1 MSISA
6 VFPLGRSVTIAE
18 NRRGEASQR
27 RGNRSD
33 GRLRRTRFPLH
44 DSGHA
49 HRCPKAE
56 AEGIGGGNRR
66 QDCHGRHCKAQ
77 EYRVPFPARDEV
89 DRIQGTGQFNHQA
102 FQKR

>member
-1 MSISA
+1 MSILA

-33 GRLRRTRFPLH
+33 RRLRRTRFPSH

-49 HRCPKAE
+49 HRRPKVE
-56 AEGIGGGNRR
+56 AEGAVERT
-66 QDCHGRHCKAQ
+66 
-77 EYRVPFPARDEV
+77 PARLP
-89 DRIQGTGQFNHQA
+89 RPSLQSSGI
-102 FQKR
+102 